1 MRKHWQRQQQR
12 GASGGQEAVI
22 EGAIQHHGNFAF
34 LLTET
39 PGGSDV
45 FLGGRSLA
53 LAMDGDRVQASVRR
67 ESSGKLVGSIV
78 RVVKRAHNSLV
89 GVLKHDR
96 KGWAVCPEKGDA
108 PPAFVTGFAPGVKP
122 VEEAFAV
129 LEITRWPTPEA
140 GAAGLVTEII
150 GDSGDIRAR
159 ITSLLRARNINETFK
174 KETMAQSAA
183 WGLELRPEQWQGRE
197 ELFGLP
203 VVTIDGADAKDF
215 DDAVSLERLDGGLV
229 RLGVHIADV
238 SYYVKEKTA
247 LDAEAYE
254 RATSVYLPDRVVPML
269 PPSLSNNLCSLVPEQ
284 ERLTLS
290 IFMDIDSAGK
300 VTRRRM
306 VNTVIRS
313 CRRFTYDEVE
323 ELLNGKKV
331 PNVTRQVAEMIK
343 RMGELAGVLNK
354 CRIKRGALD
363 FNLPEYKVVTDAQG
377 MPLKVVLRPRLKS
390 HRLIEEFML
399 LANESTAT
407 ELMAAQI
414 PFLHRRHDEPDPE
427 KIKTLA
433 ETLGSLGL
441 SAGHLIGGNLHK
453 NIQDVLHQAEGNP
466 IEAIMNS
473 LIVRSMKQAV
483 YSPVSAGHF
492 GIAAK
497 AYCHFTS
504 PIRRYPDL
512 MTHRAI
518 KQLLTG
524 KRLVYSMA
532 SLEGAGVH
540 CSERERMAA
549 EAEHKSTDILRAEL
563 LKAQVGTEMDGV
575 VTAVTGAG
583 AFVRLGDTGA
593 EGLLRTAGLA
603 PGDEI
608 RVQIAGVDTAK
619 GQIDLAYPKDQM
631 KAAAPGETRR
641 PHAGRPE
648 GRRPDVRRLGARPA
662 ERKFGGGRPAGGS
675 GGRSNGGRKGGGRSG
690 GGRSGGAGPSGA
702 RPSNQ
707 PASNWKP
714 PARKKR
720 RR

>member
-12 GASGGQEAVI
+12 GASGGQEALM
-22 EGAIQHHGNFAF
+22 EGVIQHHGNFAF
-34 LLTET
+34 LLSET

-45 FLGGRSLA
+45 FLGGQGLA

-67 ESSGKLVGSIV
+67 EPSGKLAGSILKV
-78 RVVKRAHNSLV
+78 IKRAHTSLV
-89 GVLKHDR
+89 GILKHDR
-96 KGWAVCPEKGDA
+96 KGWTLCPEKGDA
-108 PPAFVTGFAPGVKP
+108 PPAQVTGFASGVKP
-122 VEEAFAV
+122 VEDAFAV
-129 LEITRWPTPEA
+129 LEVTRWPSTES
-140 GAAGLVTEII
+140 GAAGKVTEII
-150 GDSGDIRAR
+150 GDSSDIRAR

-174 KETMAQSAA
+174 KETLAQSAA
-183 WGLELRPEQWQGRE
+183 WGVELSPANWSGRE
-197 ELFGLP
+197 ELFNLP
-203 VVTIDGADAKDF
+203 IVTIDGADAKDF
-215 DDAVSLERLDGGLV
+215 DDAVSLETLPGGLL

-269 PPSLSNNLCSLVPEQ
+269 PPALSNNLCSLVPDQ

-290 IFMDIDSAGK
+290 IFMDIDAAGK
-300 VTRRRM
+300 VMRRRM
-306 VNTVIRS
+306 VSTVIRS
-313 CRRFTYDEVE
+313 CRRFTYDEVQ
-323 ELLNGKKV
+323 LLLDGEKV
-331 PNVTRQVAEMIK
+331 ANVTRQVGEIIK
-343 RMGELAGVLNK
+343 RMGELAALLHVT
-354 CRIKRGALD
+354 RIKRGALD
-363 FNLPEYKVVTDAQG
+363 FNLPEYKVETDAQG
-377 MPLKVVLRPRLKS
+377 MPVKVVLRPRLKS

-433 ETLGSLGL
+433 ETLGALGL
-441 SAGHLIGGNLHK
+441 SAGHLLGGDLHK
-453 NIQDVLHQAEGNP
+453 NLQDVIGQAEGNP
-466 IEAIMNS
+466 LEAILNS

-492 GIAAK
+492 GIAAR

-518 KQLLTG
+518 KELLAKT
-524 KRLVYSMA
+524 RLTHSMQA
-532 SLEGAGVH
+532 LEGAGVH

-549 EAEHKSTDILRAEL
+549 DAEHKATDILRAEL
-563 LKAQVGTEMDGV
+563 LRSAVGTEMDGV

-593 EGLLRTAGLA
+593 EGLLRKMGFA
-603 PGDEI
+603 PGDEV
-608 RVQIAGVDTAK
+608 RVEIAGVDTAK
-619 GQIDLAYPKDQM
+619 GQIDLALTRTGEGQAP
-631 KAAAPGETRR
+631 AAAGEAPR
-641 PHAGRPE
+641 AE

-662 ERKFGGGRPAGGS
+662 ERKFGGGSRP
-675 GGRSNGGRKGGGRSG
+675 GGRSG
-690 GGRSGGAGPSGA
+690 GGRSGSGRSGGGRPGS
-702 RPSNQ
+702 RPSSG

-714 PARKKR
+714 PRGKKKR
-720 RR
+720 R